1 MRGQE
6 HSTVGEGVVTGIIGA
21 IIVANWWRRH
31 PRLAH
36 SFDQGSARVGDS
48 TPAASARAAP
58 GGVTS

>member
-21 IIVANWWRRH
+21 IIVASWWRRH

-36 SFDQGSARVGDS
+36 SFDQAPLGSEIPPPPHPPER
-48 TPAASARAAP
+48 PRAA
-58 GGVTS
+58 